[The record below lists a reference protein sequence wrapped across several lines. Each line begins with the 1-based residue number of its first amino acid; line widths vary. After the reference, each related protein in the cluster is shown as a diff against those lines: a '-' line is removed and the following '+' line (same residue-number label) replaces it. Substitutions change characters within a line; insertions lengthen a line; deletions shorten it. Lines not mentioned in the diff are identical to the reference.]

1 VTGFLVGGAA
11 LALTVFYA
19 GKALLFGDP
28 VSGFPTLIVAVL
40 SLGGLQLIGMGVL
53 GEYLGRL
60 FMEAKNRPL
69 YLVDMFEPPRT
80 ARLHRAPGVAK
91 DVPVGMQQQTAS
103 P

>member
-1 VTGFLVGGAA
+1 
-11 LALTVFYA
+11 
-19 GKALLFGDP
+19 
-28 VSGFPTLIVAVL
+28 
-40 SLGGLQLIGMGVL
+40 MGVL

-80 ARLHRAPGVAK
+80 ARLHRAPGVTK